1 MSLKGNLETF
11 YLNSILQLLSNDQKT
26 GILTVKNGNNE
37 VKIFFQDGDIVYA
50 TGAKKENRLGYR
62 LQADGL
68 ISRNQLQTCL
78 ARAQKDKRAL
88 GKVLIEMG
96 FITHS
101 DLEQVIR
108 DQAEEIIFDLFI
120 WQKGDFEYNDARL
133 NLEMMVITRLNVLK
147 IMLEAS
153 RRIDEMS
160 VLRKLIPNDD
170 LIFSTSGQVE
180 VQGEIKLNADEWQ
193 VLRLVDGSRSV
204 REIID
209 KGGFDKFSAYK
220 RLCALLS
227 SGLIETNRKE
237 KTTEKNRTGSD
248 YSVAITIYSD
258 ILQTIGRILEA
269 EIGKQTFQIFTECKP
284 VPRGPLSDL
293 FKEYFPSNPTAT
305 NIHVISQALEP
316 MEDFE
321 TGHDALIEGFN
332 TYIGDIVGRVP
343 DILGRQFADKILQD
357 IRQLLNYVDKYQAN
371 SPEKTR
377 VVKEVGQTLD
387 HMAEKIASS
396 DGSSSKT
403 GGLLSK
409 FKKT

>member
-193 VLRLVDGSRSV
+193 VLRL
-204 REIID
+204 EI
-209 KGGFDKFSAYK
+209 
-220 RLCALLS
+220 
-227 SGLIETNRKE
+227 KE
-237 KTTEKNRTGSD
+237 
-248 YSVAITIYSD
+248 
-258 ILQTIGRILEA
+258 L
-269 EIGKQTFQIFTECKP
+269 
-284 VPRGPLSDL
+284 
-293 FKEYFPSNPTAT
+293 
-305 NIHVISQALEP
+305 
-316 MEDFE
+316 
-321 TGHDALIEGFN
+321 
-332 TYIGDIVGRVP
+332 
-343 DILGRQFADKILQD
+343 
-357 IRQLLNYVDKYQAN
+357 
-371 SPEKTR
+371 
-377 VVKEVGQTLD
+377 
-387 HMAEKIASS
+387 
-396 DGSSSKT
+396 
-403 GGLLSK
+403 
-409 FKKT
+409 